1 MKTFAKAFVIAALIS
16 APLAAFAQTSQPV
29 TRAQVREELVQ
40 LHNVGYSPLDDRNSY
55 PVHIEAAEARLA
67 AQNTASAQESGYG
80 AASNGSSQAGVRD
93 VRTNGITFAHH

>member
-67 AQNTASAQESGYG
+67 ARNTASAQESGYG
-80 AASNGSSQAGVRD
+80 AAANGSSQAGGRD
-93 VRTNGITFAHH
+93 VHTNAITFAHH